1 MFSGAETS
9 CTYLQQCSPCTDKSQ
24 QKLAGRPGDEN
35 SRYLIGW
42 VIGKP
47 FEFARQD
54 FYPEEPLNFQRPDA
68 ERKEETVPPAC
79 FFTPEWK

>member
-1 MFSGAETS
+1 M
-9 CTYLQQCSPCTDKSQ
+9 
-24 QKLAGRPGDEN
+24 
-35 SRYLIGW
+35 IGW